1 MEIKFETSSLTE
13 REASGLVALLQA
25 LHGSTVIPASY
36 ERVGEVVRVTGSAAR
51 QCGPDTRSNLEIAR
65 ASAKE
70 VARESA
76 GTDPVDGEIRELLA
90 ELRSTANT
98 DADGL
103 PWDERIHAST
113 RSTKADGTWTRRR
126 GVSDETYDAVMA
138 ELRASV
144 AAGEAEVGADEAM
157 PGTAGA
163 DWATHTHTPLAP
175 EPDSAAQA
183 FAPAIPT
190 PPAASIPAP
199 PVPVPA
205 IPAPPTAS
213 AAPQFH
219 ELIKRV
225 TPLQAAGKLDAAG
238 VSSLLGAV
246 GLKSIADLIKADE
259 QTRQAFS
266 AMLDTVQ

>member
-1 MEIKFETSSLTE
+1 MKIEFETGNLTE
-13 REASGLVALLQA
+13 QEASGLVALLQA

-51 QCGPDTRSNLEIAR
+51 QCGPDTRSNLEITR

-76 GTDPVDGEIRELLA
+76 GTDPVDGEIREPLA

-113 RSTKADGTWTRRR
+113 RSMKADGTWTRRR
-126 GVSDETYDAVMA
+126 GISDETYDAVMA

-144 AAGEAEVGADEAM
+144 AAGTDVGEAQELPVIQE
-157 PGTAGA
+157 PT
-163 DWATHTHTPLAP
+163 P

-183 FAPAIPT
+183 FAPAVPT
-190 PPAASIPAP
+190 PPVP

-205 IPAPPTAS
+205 VPAPPTAS
-213 AAPQFH
+213 AAPEFH
-219 ELIKRV
+219 ELIRRV

-246 GLKSIADLIKADE
+246 GLKSIADLIKADD
-259 QTRQAFS
+259 QTRQAFA

>member
-1 MEIKFETSSLTE
+1 MKIEFETGNLTE
-13 REASGLVALLQA
+13 QEASGLVALLQA
-25 LHGSTVIPASY
+25 LHGSTAVQVSHEHI
-36 ERVGEVVRVTGSAAR
+36 TGSAGVIGAVEETR
-51 QCGPDTRSNLEIAR
+51 PRADFTLASGDPDPMP
-65 ASAKE
+65 
-70 VARESA
+70 VAGDE
-76 GTDPVDGEIRELLA
+76 PE
-90 ELRSTANT
+90 T

-144 AAGEAEVGADEAM
+144 AASADEAM
-157 PGTAGA
+157 PETAGV
-163 DWATHTHTPLAP
+163 DWATHTPLVLQAPAP

-183 FAPAIPT
+183 FAPAVPT
-190 PPAASIPAP
+190 PPAP

-213 AAPQFH
+213 GAPEFH

-246 GLKSIADLIKADE
+246 GLKSIADLIKADD
-259 QTRQAFS
+259 QTRQAFA